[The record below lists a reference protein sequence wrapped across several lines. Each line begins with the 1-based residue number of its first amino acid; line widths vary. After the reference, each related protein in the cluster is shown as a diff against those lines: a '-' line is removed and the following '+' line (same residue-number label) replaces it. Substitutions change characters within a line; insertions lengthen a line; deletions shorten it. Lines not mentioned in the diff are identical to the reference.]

1 MFCEV
6 PPRVQVR
13 GGVCVPETDS
23 GFVLAEQKFPG
34 GVVHA
39 SGEMFADACDMVS
52 FHLHQIIHT
61 FPDLKRLIS
70 LLFTRLVP

>member
-39 SGEMFADACDMVS
+39 SGEMFADACDKCI
-52 FHLHQIIHT
+52 F
-61 FPDLKRLIS
+61 DWY
-70 LLFTRLVP
+70 LLSEQLVVYNKNILVFFS

>member
-39 SGEMFADACDMVS
+39 SGEMFADACDMVGGLPRS
-52 FHLHQIIHT
+52 G
-61 FPDLKRLIS
+61 LKQL
-70 LLFTRLVP
+70 